1 MNIPFLDLKALTDL
15 IRPELDE
22 AYHRVMDSGWFIH
35 GTECTAFESEFAKY
49 TSTQHCIG
57 VGNGLDALRMILLGY
72 GIGPG
77 DEVIVPSQTFIAT
90 WLAVSETG
98 ATPIPVDVDERTCN
112 IDPNQIKDAITP
124 HTRAIIPVHLYGQP
138 ADIDPI
144 IEIAA
149 QYGLKVIEDA
159 AQAHG
164 ALYKNRPCGSLGD
177 AAAFSFYPGKNLGA
191 FGDGGAVVTND
202 RALAQKIRSIS
213 NYGSSEKYRHDIKGC
228 NSRLDELQAA
238 FLRIKLKHLDRWTE
252 RRRSI
257 ASAYN
262 NALPR
267 HIIPFVPEW
276 ARPSWHLYV
285 IQTTKRDEIQ
295 RMLQS
300 QGVQT
305 LIHYPI
311 APADQGVY
319 KGLIPSLESGQHTAK
334 HCLSLPM
341 GPHLDSMQV
350 QYVIDTLS
358 ALNREAGVQKQG

>member
-1 MNIPFLDLKALTDL
+1 MNVSFLDLKILTDS

-22 AYHRVMDSGWFIH
+22 AYSRVMDSGWFIH
-35 GTECTAFESEFAKY
+35 GKECAAFESEFAKY
-49 TSTQHCIG
+49 TNTQHCIG
-57 VGNGLDALRMILLGY
+57 VGNGLDALRMILLAY
-72 GIGPG
+72 DIGPG

-98 ATPIPVDVDERTCN
+98 ATPIPVEIDRATCN
-112 IDPNQIKDAITP
+112 IDPSQIKCAITP
-124 HTRAIIPVHLYGQP
+124 KTKAIIPVHLYGQP
-138 ADIDPI
+138 ADMDLI
-144 IEIAA
+144 IETAA

-164 ALYKNRPCGSLGD
+164 ALYKGRPCGSLGD

-191 FGDGGAVVTND
+191 LGDGGAVVTND
-202 RALAQKIRSIS
+202 KELAQKIRSIA
-213 NYGSSEKYRHDIKGC
+213 NYGSSEKYHHEVQGC
-228 NSRLDELQAA
+228 NSRLDEIQAA
-238 FLRIKLKHLDRWTE
+238 FLRVKLQYLDTWTE
-252 RRRSI
+252 RRRNI

-262 NALPR
+262 NALPP

-285 IQTTKRDEIQ
+285 IQTPKRDKIQ
-295 RMLQS
+295 RMLQN

-341 GPHLDSMQV
+341 GPHLDSGQI
-350 QYVIDTLS
+350 QYVVNSLS
-358 ALNREAGVQKQG
+358 ALNL